1 MKKLIFLMI
10 SSLCFAEFNGEVV
23 DNRSNTQYKQDGEIF
38 GDDTTDG
45 SKVWQSTG
53 GPICSMQAD
62 CTSNFMQKMQEIT
75 ENANTE
81 LTELNNQWEQTN
93 QALDRVLNITKE
105 LPIAQNKALA
115 LEEAKL
121 MKLKETQFNLQ
132 KALKLDPPKFEIL
145 QEKKGLSDDFLA
157 N

>member
-1 MKKLIFLMI
+1 MI
-10 SSLCFAEFNGEVV
+10 CSLCFAEFNGEVV
-23 DNRSNTQYKQDGEIF
+23 DNRSPSGLQYKQDGQIF
-38 GDDTTDG
+38 GDETGDGEKLWRGPTNTTCPD
-45 SKVWQSTG
+45 SS
-53 GPICSMQAD
+53 AD

-93 QALDRVLNITKE
+93 KALDRVINITKE
-105 LPIAQNKALA
+105 LPIIQTRALA

-121 MKLKETQFNLQ
+121 TKLKETQFNLQ

-145 QEKKGLSDDFLA
+145 QEKKELSDDFLA